1 MCKAFGISESG
12 YYKYLK
18 NRDKLKRDDILLV
31 EIKKILAEHP
41 ENNDNYGA
49 QRIHLALLQRGFKIG
64 IRQVYRI
71 MRKNNLLKKL
81 IRHPNGITKA
91 DKEAQKSENLIQRNF
106 SAEKPHEKLLTDI
119 SEVQCFDGKL
129 YISPIMDCFNG
140 EIIAI
145 DMDDNMRKELPIATL
160 NAVSRIGNFKGAI
173 LHSDRGSQYT
183 SQAFRARVE
192 ELGIRQSMSGTGKCY
207 DNARMES
214 FFATLKKEKLYRIPT
229 TRMTMRQVKTII
241 FRYVMIYYNRQ
252 RVYTRNPGG
261 LPPAVYRQLISE
273 EAA

>member
-18 NRDKLKRDDILLV
+18 NRGKPKRDDILLV

-41 ENNDNYGA
+41 ENNNNYGV
-49 QRIHLALLQRGFKIG
+49 QRIHLALLLNGYRIG

-71 MRKNNLLKKL
+71 MSKNKLLKKR
-81 IRHPNGITKA
+81 IRYPNGITKT
-91 DKEAQKSENLIQRNF
+91 DKEAQKSENLIKRNF
-106 SAEKPHEKLLTDI
+106 SAERPREKLLTDI

-145 DMDDNMRKELPIATL
+145 HMDDNMRKELPIAAL
-160 NAVSRIGNFKGAI
+160 DAASRIGNLRGAI

-183 SQAFRARVE
+183 SQAFRARLE
-192 ELGIRQSMSGTGKCY
+192 ELGLRQSMSGTGKCY

-229 TRMTMRQVKTII
+229 AQMTMRQVKTII
-241 FRYVMIYYNRQ
+241 FRYIMIYYNRQ

-261 LPPAVYRQLISE
+261 LPPVVYRQLTSE